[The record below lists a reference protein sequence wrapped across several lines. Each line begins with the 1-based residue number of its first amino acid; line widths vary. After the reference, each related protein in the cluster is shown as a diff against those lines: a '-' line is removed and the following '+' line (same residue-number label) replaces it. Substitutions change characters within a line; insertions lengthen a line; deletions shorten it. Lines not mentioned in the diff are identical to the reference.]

1 MEERYLTVTAL
12 TKYIK
17 YKFDHDVNLEKV
29 LLEGEISNFKH
40 NSRGHFYFTL
50 KDENAS
56 ISAMMFASFA
66 SNVKFEPKDGMKVYV
81 KGSLSVYEASGTY
94 QIYVNEMKSN
104 GIGDL
109 YLAYE
114 ELKKKLTAQGL
125 FDMAHKLPIPRF
137 PSTIGVI
144 TSPTGAAVRDI
155 IHQPLSHSFYKA

>member
-17 YKFDHDVNLEKV
+17 YKFDHDTNLKVV

-56 ISAMMFASFA
+56 ISAIMFATNA
-66 SNVKFEPKDGMKVYV
+66 SNVKFEPSDGMKVFV
-81 KGSLSVYEASGTY
+81 KGSLSVYEASGSY
-94 QIYVNEMKSN
+94 QIYVTEMKSD

-114 ELKKKLTAQGL
+114 RLKKELERKGL
-125 FDMAHKLPIPRF
+125 FDIAHKKPIPRF
-137 PSTIGVI
+137 PKTVGVI

-155 IHQPLSHSFYKA
+155 ILYVM